1 MKSLIKRG
9 SAVLLALVLVL
20 TLVLAVNTQVQS
32 AYADDVNWGAFPV
45 DISTADT
52 VKPGNEVTF
61 DVKIT
66 NTINKTIKVSL
77 HNIYYREFDNSDTYP
92 GETFGEFSG
101 DGLQVSDEEYD
112 VSITI
117 GAGKTVPLTLKGTIP
132 ATWNDRSEVCI
143 VVDAFDQGYM
153 GQGDYYGTGGSEP
166 PISYEKAENT
176 LWVKGKTAAVSYS
189 KVKKAAQALAI
200 TKVISFTDK
209 GQGTK
214 TYTKVSGNSKITINK
229 STGKVTIKKGLKKG
243 TYAVK
248 IKVKAAGNEDYGAAI
263 MTVTFKIKVK

>member
-1 MKSLIKRG
+1 MKNLIKRG
-9 SAVLLALVLVL
+9 STLLLALVLVL

-32 AYADDVNWGAFPV
+32 AYADDLNWGAFQV

-52 VKPGNEVTF
+52 VKPGSNVTF

-66 NTINKTIKVSL
+66 NTIKETVKVSL
-77 HNIYYREFDNSDTYP
+77 RNFYYREFDNSETYP
-92 GETFGEFSG
+92 GETFGDFSG
-101 DGLQVSDEEYD
+101 SGLQVSDEEYD

-117 GAGKTVPLTLKGTIP
+117 GAGQTVPLTLSGTIP
-132 ATWNDRSEVCI
+132 TTWNDKSEICI
-143 VVDAFDQGYM
+143 VVDAYDKGYM
-153 GQGDYYGTGGSEP
+153 GQGDFPDHSGDSEW
-166 PISYEKAENT
+166 YDKAENT

-229 STGKVTIKKGLKKG
+229 STGKVTVKKGLKKG